1 MLDHVLVPL
10 DESELSESA
19 LDYVSKLIG
28 EGSRVTLLTTIVPPD
43 LSLSSLYAVPSQ
55 PDPSLLA
62 TEEGLSRQL
71 RVQAEAYLR
80 KKIER
85 LEKIGAKVETLVQVG
100 QPADSIVE
108 AAAELRVDAI
118 IMATH
123 GRSGVSRWLLGSV
136 TQKVLSAAPC
146 PVFVIPS
153 RSHAN

>member
-10 DESELSESA
+10 DESGLSESA
-19 LDYVSKLIG
+19 LDYVPKLVG
-28 EGSRVTLLTTIVPPD
+28 EGSQVTLLTIIVPPD

-55 PDPSLLA
+55 PDPTLLQS
-62 TEEGLSRQL
+62 EEGLARQL

-80 KKIER
+80 KKMER
-85 LEKIGAKVETLVQVG
+85 LEKIGAKVETRVQVG
-100 QPADSIVE
+100 QPAETIVE
-108 AAAELRVDAI
+108 YAAELGVDAI

-153 RSHAN
+153 RPRAK

>member
-1 MLDHVLVPL
+1 MLNHVLVPL

-19 LDYVSKLIG
+19 LSYVPRLIG
-28 EGSRVTLLTTIVPPD
+28 SGGQVTLLTVIVPPD

-55 PDPSLLA
+55 PDPALLES
-62 TEEGLSRQL
+62 EEGLARQL
-71 RVQAEAYLR
+71 RIQAEAYLR
-80 KKIER
+80 KKAEH
-85 LEKIGAKVETLVQVG
+85 LQNTGLKVESLVQVG

-108 AAAELRVDAI
+108 NAADLGVEAI

-153 RSHAN
+153 RHHAD

>member
-19 LDYVSKLIG
+19 LDYVQKLTG
-28 EGSRVTLLTTIVPPD
+28 SGSRVTLLTIIVPPD

-55 PDPSLLA
+55 PDPGLRES
-62 TEEGLSRQL
+62 EEGLARQL

-80 KKIER
+80 KKADI
-85 LEKIGAKVETLVQVG
+85 LAKTGLTVETLVQVG
-100 QPADSIVE
+100 QPADGIVE
-108 AAAELRVDAI
+108 NAAELGVDAI
-118 IMATH
+118 IIATH

-153 RSHAN
+153 HPRKA